1 MSMKIFLNII
11 SVVVYVKLDI
21 KIETRFVA
29 YYMSGYKVVYSSEEL
44 SLWVGLTGG
53 GRMQRVVAF
62 NQITIQL

>member
-44 SLWVGLTGG
+44 SL
-53 GRMQRVVAF
+53 
-62 NQITIQL
+62 